1 MEKKC
6 LFLIEGG
13 VQIPALSNGVY
24 LLFPLGKRA
33 ERWRWSKMEEERK
46 LTEEEFVLQA
56 IKKLRKE
63 PFRGI
68 HSVYSGFNE
77 AFRKYFGTNPVEVTS
92 GLAAEGKIEVRPFKG
107 GVMLFLPGEA
117 PKRPSADEI
126 IQWVLGSGSSSLSEE
141 EFIIEGIKKLRKEPY
156 KGIHSVF
163 SGFNDAFRKH
173 FNKDPIEFTS
183 KMASTGKVE
192 IIPLRSGKGV
202 MLYLPGEG
210 PRGRKT
216 DEALKKILG

>member
-1 MEKKC
+1 
-6 LFLIEGG
+6 
-13 VQIPALSNGVY
+13 
-24 LLFPLGKRA
+24 
-33 ERWRWSKMEEERK
+33 MEEERK
-46 LTEEEFVLQA
+46 LSEEEFVLQA

-92 GLAAEGKIEVRPFKG
+92 GLAAEGKIETRPFKG

-126 IQWVLGSGSSSLSEE
+126 IQRVLGSGSSSLSEE
-141 EFIIEGIKKLRKEPY
+141 EFIIEGIKRLRKEPY

-183 KMASTGKVE
+183 KMASAGKVE

>member
-1 MEKKC
+1 MAK
-6 LFLIEGG
+6 
-13 VQIPALSNGVY
+13 
-24 LLFPLGKRA
+24 
-33 ERWRWSKMEEERK
+33 EEK
-46 LTEEEFVLQA
+46 LTEEEFVIQA

-68 HSVYSGFNE
+68 HSVFSGFNE
-77 AFRKYFGTNPVEVTS
+77 AFRKYFGSNPVEATTR
-92 GLAAEGKIEVRPFKG
+92 LANEGKIETRPFKG

-117 PKRPSADEI
+117 PRRPSAEEI
-126 IQWVLGSGSSSLSEE
+126 IQLIMGPEDRSLSEE
-141 EFIIEGIKKLRKEPY
+141 QFLIEGINQLRKEPY

-163 SGFNDAFRKH
+163 SGFNEAFRKH
-173 FNKDPIEFTS
+173 FGKDPVEFTS
-183 KMASTGKVE
+183 KMASEGKIE
-192 IIPLRSGKGV
+192 IIPIRSGKGV

>member
-1 MEKKC
+1 MGEEK
-6 LFLIEGG
+6 
-13 VQIPALSNGVY
+13 
-24 LLFPLGKRA
+24 R
-33 ERWRWSKMEEERK
+33 
-46 LTEEEFVLQA
+46 LTEEEFVIQA
-56 IKKLRKE
+56 IKKLRKD

-77 AFRKYFGTNPVEVTS
+77 AFRKYFGTNPVEATS
-92 GLAAEGKIEVRPFKG
+92 KLAAEGRLETRPFKG

-117 PKRPSADEI
+117 PKRPSPEEI
-126 IQWVLGSGSSSLSEE
+126 IQLVLGDASQSLSEE
-141 EFIIEGIKKLRKEPY
+141 EFVVEGIKKLRKDPY

-183 KMASTGKVE
+183 KMVSAGKVE

-210 PRGRKT
+210 PRGKKT
-216 DEALKKILG
+216 DEALKKILE

>member
-1 MEKKC
+1 ME
-6 LFLIEGG
+6 
-13 VQIPALSNGVY
+13 V
-24 LLFPLGKRA
+24 
-33 ERWRWSKMEEERK
+33 ERK

-56 IKKLRKE
+56 IKRLRKE

-92 GLAAEGKIEVRPFKG
+92 RLAAEGKLETRPFKG

-126 IQWVLGSGSSSLSEE
+126 IQLILGSGSSSLSEE
-141 EFIIEGIKKLRKEPY
+141 EFVIEGIKTLRKEPY
-156 KGIHSVF
+156 RGIHSVF
-163 SGFNDAFRKH
+163 SGLNDAFRKH
-173 FNKDPIEFTS
+173 FNKDPVEFTS
-183 KMASTGKVE
+183 KMVSAGKLE
-192 IIPLRSGKGV
+192 IIPLKSGKGV

-210 PRGRKT
+210 PRGKKT
-216 DEALKKILG
+216 DDALKKILG

>member
-1 MEKKC
+1 
-6 LFLIEGG
+6 
-13 VQIPALSNGVY
+13 
-24 LLFPLGKRA
+24 
-33 ERWRWSKMEEERK
+33 MEEERK
-46 LTEEEFVLQA
+46 LNEEEFVLQA

-77 AFRKYFGTNPVEVTS
+77 AFRKYFGTNPVEATS
-92 GLAAEGKIEVRPFKG
+92 RLATEGKIETRLFKG

-117 PKRPSADEI
+117 PKRPSAEEV
-126 IQWVLGSGSSSLSEE
+126 IQLVLGPGGPSLSEE
-141 EFIIEGIKKLRKEPY
+141 EFIVEGIKKLRREPY

-173 FNKDPIEFTS
+173 FNKDPIEFSS
-183 KMASTGKVE
+183 KMASVGKIE

-216 DEALKKILG
+216 DEALKKILE

>member
-1 MEKKC
+1 M
-6 LFLIEGG
+6 
-13 VQIPALSNGVY
+13 V
-24 LLFPLGKRA
+24 
-33 ERWRWSKMEEERK
+33 EEEK
-46 LTEEEFVLQA
+46 LTEEEFVIQA

-68 HSVYSGFNE
+68 HSVFSGFNE
-77 AFRKYFGTNPVEVTS
+77 AFRKYFGSNPVEATTR
-92 GLAAEGKIEVRPFKG
+92 LANEGKIETRPFKG

-117 PKRPSADEI
+117 PRRPSAEEI
-126 IQWVLGSGSSSLSEE
+126 IQLIMGPDDRSLSEE
-141 EFIIEGIKKLRKEPY
+141 QFLIEGINQLRKEPY

-163 SGFNDAFRKH
+163 SGFNEAFRKH
-173 FNKDPIEFTS
+173 FGKDPVEFTS
-183 KMASTGKVE
+183 KMASEGKIE
-192 IIPLRSGKGV
+192 IIPIRSGKGV

>member
-1 MEKKC
+1 
-6 LFLIEGG
+6 
-13 VQIPALSNGVY
+13 
-24 LLFPLGKRA
+24 
-33 ERWRWSKMEEERK
+33 MEEERK

-77 AFRKYFGTNPVEVTS
+77 AFRKYFEANPVEVTS
-92 GLAAEGKIEVRPFKG
+92 RLAGEGKIETRPFKG

-126 IQWVLGSGSSSLSEE
+126 IQLILGSGIRSLSEE
-141 EFIIEGIKKLRKEPY
+141 EFAIEGIKKLRKEPY

-173 FNKDPIEFTS
+173 FNEDPIEFTT
-183 KMASTGKVE
+183 KMVSAGKIE
-192 IIPLRSGKGV
+192 IIPIKSGKGV

-210 PRGRKT
+210 PRGKKT
-216 DEALKKILG
+216 DETLKKILG

>member
-1 MEKKC
+1 
-6 LFLIEGG
+6 
-13 VQIPALSNGVY
+13 
-24 LLFPLGKRA
+24 
-33 ERWRWSKMEEERK
+33 MEEERK

-77 AFRKYFGTNPVEVTS
+77 AFRKYFDTDPVGVTS
-92 GLAAEGKIEVRPFKG
+92 RLAGEGKIEIRPFKG
-107 GVMLFLPGEA
+107 GMMLFLPGEA

-126 IQWVLGSGSSSLSEE
+126 IQLILGPGDRPLSEE
-141 EFIIEGIKKLRKEPY
+141 EFAIEGIKKLRKEPY

-163 SGFNDAFRKH
+163 SGFNDAYRKH
-173 FNKDPIEFTS
+173 FNKDPIEFTG
-183 KMASTGKVE
+183 KMVSAGKIE
-192 IIPLRSGKGV
+192 IIPIRSGKGV

-210 PRGRKT
+210 PKGRKT
-216 DEALKKILG
+216 DETLKRILG

>member
-1 MEKKC
+1 
-6 LFLIEGG
+6 
-13 VQIPALSNGVY
+13 
-24 LLFPLGKRA
+24 
-33 ERWRWSKMEEERK
+33 
-46 LTEEEFVLQA
+46 
-56 IKKLRKE
+56 
-63 PFRGI
+63 
-68 HSVYSGFNE
+68 
-77 AFRKYFGTNPVEVTS
+77 
-92 GLAAEGKIEVRPFKG
+92 LAAEGKVETRPFKG

-117 PKRPSADEI
+117 PKRPSAEEV
-126 IQWVLGSGSSSLSEE
+126 IQLVLGTGGQSLSEE
-141 EFIIEGIKKLRKEPY
+141 EFVIEGIKKLRREPY

-183 KMASTGKVE
+183 KMVSAGKVE

-216 DEALKKILG
+216 DEALKKILE

>member
-1 MEKKC
+1 
-6 LFLIEGG
+6 
-13 VQIPALSNGVY
+13 
-24 LLFPLGKRA
+24 
-33 ERWRWSKMEEERK
+33 MEEERK

-68 HSVYSGFNE
+68 HSVFSGFNE
-77 AFRKYFGTNPVEVTS
+77 AFRKYFGTNPVEATS
-92 GLAAEGKIEVRPFKG
+92 KLAAEGKLETRPFKG

-117 PKRPSADEI
+117 PKRPSAEEI
-126 IQWVLGSGSSSLSEE
+126 IQLITGSESTPFSEE
-141 EFIIEGIKKLRKEPY
+141 EFVTEGIKKLRKEPY
-156 KGIHSVF
+156 RGIHSVF

-183 KMASTGKVE
+183 RMVSAGKLE

-210 PRGRKT
+210 PRGKKT
-216 DEALKKILG
+216 DEALKKILA

>member
-1 MEKKC
+1 
-6 LFLIEGG
+6 
-13 VQIPALSNGVY
+13 
-24 LLFPLGKRA
+24 
-33 ERWRWSKMEEERK
+33 MEEERK
-46 LTEEEFVLQA
+46 LTEEEFILQA

-77 AFRKYFGTNPVEVTS
+77 AFRKYFGTNPVEATS
-92 GLAAEGKIEVRPFKG
+92 RLAAEGKIETRPFKG
-107 GVMLFLPGEA
+107 GVMLFLHGEA
-117 PKRPSADEI
+117 PQRPSADEI
-126 IQWVLGSGSSSLSEE
+126 IKLVLESENQTLSEE
-141 EFIIEGIKKLRKEPY
+141 EFVIEGIKKLRREPY

-173 FNKDPIEFTS
+173 FNKGPIEFTS
-183 KMASTGKVE
+183 KMASAGKIE

>member
-1 MEKKC
+1 MT
-6 LFLIEGG
+6 
-13 VQIPALSNGVY
+13 
-24 LLFPLGKRA
+24 
-33 ERWRWSKMEEERK
+33 EEERT
-46 LTEEEFVLQA
+46 LTEEEFVIQA

-77 AFRKYFGTNPVEVTS
+77 AFRKYFGTNPVEATS
-92 GLAAEGKIEVRPFKG
+92 RLAAEGKLETRPFKG
-107 GVMLFLPGEA
+107 GAMLFLPGEA
-117 PKRPSADEI
+117 PKRPSAEEI
-126 IQWVLGSGSSSLSEE
+126 IKLILEPGDRNLSEE
-141 EFIIEGIKKLRKEPY
+141 EFIIEGIKNLRREPY

-173 FNKDPIEFTS
+173 FNKDPIEFTT
-183 KMASTGKVE
+183 KMASAGRIE
-192 IIPLRSGKGV
+192 IIPIKSGKGV

-210 PRGRKT
+210 QREKKT

>member
-1 MEKKC
+1 
-6 LFLIEGG
+6 
-13 VQIPALSNGVY
+13 
-24 LLFPLGKRA
+24 
-33 ERWRWSKMEEERK
+33 MEEERK

-63 PFRGI
+63 PYRSI

-77 AFRKYFGTNPVEVTS
+77 AFRKYFGTNPVEATS
-92 GLAAEGKIEVRPFKG
+92 RLAAEGKLETRPFKG
-107 GVMLFLPGEA
+107 GAMLFLPGEA
-117 PKRPSADEI
+117 PKRPSAEEI
-126 IQWVLGSGSSSLSEE
+126 IQLILDPGSRSLSEE
-141 EFIIEGIKKLRKEPY
+141 EFIIEGIKKLRRDPY

-173 FNKDPIEFTS
+173 FNKDPIEFTT
-183 KMASTGKVE
+183 KMASTGKIE
-192 IIPLRSGKGV
+192 IIPLKSGKGV